1 MSQYDGG
8 QRNDSSDGGNRRSS
22 NDRRGGGFKGNRGFG
37 SRSGGGNRRFNS
49 RSSEGNRRDDRSGY
63 GRRNDRRDDRRDD
76 RRQGGRWENRRDDR
90 SGYGRR
96 NDRNDRDGYGK
107 RNDRDDR
114 RGDRRDD
121 RWDGRRN
128 ERNDRRDNRH
138 QGGRPG
144 GGNKF
149 KHSNRRGVGR
159 AQHSGPQR
167 SGYREERLNKRLN
180 EPEVPA
186 DIDPKELD
194 PSVRQEL
201 RSLAKDNAD
210 MVAKHLIQ
218 AAVLLDE
225 DPQKALEH
233 ARAAKDR
240 AGRVAVARETNGIVA
255 YHAGEWKEAISELRA
270 ARRMSGGPGLLAV
283 LADCER
289 GLGRPEKA
297 LEVAREED
305 LSELDPESRT
315 ELAIVLAG
323 AHHDLADKDAA
334 LLTLQEQL
342 DAPDVPQVS
351 RMRLFY
357 AYADALELLGRK
369 DEAIEWFSRAA
380 ELDTEEVMDTSERLS
395 ALTSENSENT
405 DGE

>member
-1 MSQYDGG
+1 M
-8 QRNDSSDGGNRRSS
+8 
-22 NDRRGGGFKGNRGFG
+22 
-37 SRSGGGNRRFNS
+37 
-49 RSSEGNRRDDRSGY
+49 
-63 GRRNDRRDDRRDD
+63 
-76 RRQGGRWENRRDDR
+76 
-90 SGYGRR
+90 
-96 NDRNDRDGYGK
+96 
-107 RNDRDDR
+107 
-114 RGDRRDD
+114 
-121 RWDGRRN
+121 
-128 ERNDRRDNRH
+128 
-138 QGGRPG
+138 
-144 GGNKF
+144 
-149 KHSNRRGVGR
+149 
-159 AQHSGPQR
+159 
-167 SGYREERLNKRLN
+167 
-180 EPEVPA
+180 
-186 DIDPKELD
+186 
-194 PSVRQEL
+194 RQEL

-380 ELDTEEVMDTSERLS
+380 ELDSEEVMDTSERLS